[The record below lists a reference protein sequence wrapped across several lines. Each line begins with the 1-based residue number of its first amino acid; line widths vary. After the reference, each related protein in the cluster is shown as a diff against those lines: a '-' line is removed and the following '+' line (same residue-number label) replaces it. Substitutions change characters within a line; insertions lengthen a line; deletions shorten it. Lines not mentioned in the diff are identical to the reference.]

1 MFRPGMIVM
10 LALLAMPAGAEIY
23 KWTDAQ
29 GKVHYGDQPPG
40 STPPETFTPRISKA
54 AEARAMEARRQLAD
68 EAARKRIEEA
78 KTREVLASDQAA
90 KAEETRRKAEN
101 CQRARG
107 NLELLQRA
115 HMRLSTVDAQGKTR
129 MLDAAG
135 RQEEIERAQKMM
147 RENCAN

>member
-1 MFRPGMIVM
+1 MFRPGMFIM
-10 LALLAMPAGAEIY
+10 LALLALPAGADIY

-29 GKVHYGDQPPG
+29 GKVHYGDQPP
-40 STPPETFTPRISKA
+40 SNIPPEPFTPRISKA
-54 AEARAMEARRQLAD
+54 AEARAMEARRQSAD

-78 KTREVLASDQAA
+78 KTREALAGEQAA
-90 KAEETRRKAEN
+90 KAEETRRRTEA

-115 HMRLSTVDAQGKTR
+115 HMRLRTVDAHGNTR
-129 MLDAAG
+129 LLDAAD
-135 RQEEIERAQKMM
+135 RQVEIERAQKLM